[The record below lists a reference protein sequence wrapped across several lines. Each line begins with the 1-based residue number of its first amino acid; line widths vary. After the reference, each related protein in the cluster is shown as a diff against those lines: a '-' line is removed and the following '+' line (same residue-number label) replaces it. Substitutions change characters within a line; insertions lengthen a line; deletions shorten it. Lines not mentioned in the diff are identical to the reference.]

1 MLSNIRFW
9 LSAETE
15 QTRYLP
21 RALVEGFSCRPL
33 NSSIYRYQ
41 YLDIRQWPML
51 SNLLLQHS
59 VVKLIRQ
66 YLEDVHDFVEIETT
80 ILSRSTPE
88 GARDYLVPSRV
99 QAIVGSVRDCWLHTY
114 GVYSSG

>member
-1 MLSNIRFW
+1 MVVLKR
-9 LSAETE
+9 
-15 QTRYLP
+15 
-21 RALVEGFSCRPL
+21 C
-33 NSSIYRYQ
+33 Q
-41 YLDIRQWPML
+41 YLDIRRWPML

-59 VVKLIRQ
+59 VVKLIRR

-99 QAIVGSVRDCWLHTY
+99 QDFNQLCLNLGLQTSTSAF
-114 GVYSSG
+114 